1 MKEEYEEIRKAIEGI
16 KGATK
21 ISNPLQFFGVVA
33 LSCTSIFSIA
43 AAILKDPI
51 SFKYCIHMFLA
62 VCGGFI
68 IIALWSPASFYNP
81 DQLTKIKDSK
91 LNKYS
96 PLIPTLIVCSI
107 VALYMFYQYIM
118 AAKGLITE
126 LR

>member
-1 MKEEYEEIRKAIEGI
+1 MSKDIEELMKSIDSI
-16 KGATK
+16 KRVPK
-21 ISNPLQFFGVVA
+21 IGNPLQFFGVVA
-33 LSCTSIFSIA
+33 LSCTSIFSIS

-81 DQLTKIKDSK
+81 EQLAKIKDSK

-96 PLIPTLIVCSI
+96 PLIPTLIICFV
-107 VALYMFYQYIM
+107 VGLYMFYQYMM
-118 AAKGLITE
+118 AANGLRTE